1 MTAGLPGTGLGGLF
15 YLILSLLMPLRELYL
30 TARGRSSRARWRFVL
45 TQLAIALGIIAAMVA
60 SATLAVRVASADRAA
75 GTLGPD
81 VLALPA
87 LGSLAGLVWLLL
99 VVRVWALVPGA
110 ARDTPAESLTAG

>member
-60 SATLAVRVASADRAA
+60 SATLAVLVAGAP
-75 GTLGPD
+75 GPD

-87 LGSLAGLVWLLL
+87 LGSAAGLATLLL
-99 VVRVWALVPGA
+99 VVRVWSLLPGA
-110 ARDTPAESLTAG
+110 VRETPAETLAPR